1 MSDNAMV
8 REPLTNFSI
17 FMELPVELRFKIYQ
31 FACWNFGPNVI
42 KILAREQGKGK
53 RFSDKH
59 SCWYRIP
66 PLLAT
71 STDSRHG
78 CSVWYKQAFADQLQG
93 IPVWFNF
100 ETDTLYFENF
110 NVLHCWAWRGKCAVE
125 WTEKFKDSAKKV
137 RKVIVGGSYFW
148 RSTIFYL
155 ALYDFHSLETLVF
168 TKNGHEQQTNETLL
182 ADWKRLPRRDQP
194 YPPDHVKVPEI
205 LVISKQELD
214 EMIVSPKNSASNTY
228 FSDSF
233 QGTVPRKP
241 PKRRHAQLRGF
252 PCLKHMFRTV
262 MKFIANPRQNL

>member
-1 MSDNAMV
+1 MV
-8 REPLTNFSI
+8 QKPLTNFLI
-17 FMELPVELRFKIYQ
+17 FMELPLELRFKIYQ

-71 STDSRHG
+71 SKDSRHG
-78 CSVWYKQAFADQLQG
+78 CSVWYKQAFADQLRG

-110 NVLHCWAWRGKCAVE
+110 NVLHYWAWRGKCAVE

-168 TKNGHEQQTNETLL
+168 TKNEHEQQTNETLL
-182 ADWKRLPRRDQP
+182 AEWKRLPRRDQP

-214 EMIVSPKNSASNTY
+214 EMIVSPNNSASIIY
-228 FSDSF
+228 LS
-233 QGTVPRKP
+233 
-241 PKRRHAQLRGF
+241 H
-252 PCLKHMFRTV
+252 
-262 MKFIANPRQNL
+262 